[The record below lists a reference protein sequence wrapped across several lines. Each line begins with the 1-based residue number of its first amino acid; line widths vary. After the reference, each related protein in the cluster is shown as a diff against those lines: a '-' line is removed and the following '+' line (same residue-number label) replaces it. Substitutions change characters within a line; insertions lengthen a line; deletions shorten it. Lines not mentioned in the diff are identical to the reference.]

1 MPVMSSPPVVSRLG
15 EALGNVASR
24 ALDLAL
30 PPTCV
35 GCRREGSPL
44 CRDCRAWLMVRVEN
58 PPGLPIG
65 IPADL
70 PAPLL
75 QLEWCAP
82 FTGVARRAIHELK
95 YSGERRLARPLGEA
109 IAARWRRAGAGG
121 DALVPVPASPDRI
134 RERGYDHAALIAA
147 VAGGELHLPVLRLL
161 ERVHDTTAQHALDR
175 AGREENVGGAFRLRP
190 DAPAVRGRWLVLVD
204 DVVTTGSTLSGCATA
219 LLEAGA
225 QAVSAITVARER

>member
-1 MPVMSSPPVVSRLG
+1 MLTRMSSPPIVGRLG
-15 EALGNVASR
+15 EALGNAASR

-44 CRDCRAWLMVRVEN
+44 CAECRAWLMVRVEN
-58 PPGLPIG
+58 PPGLQIG

-82 FTGVARRAIHELK
+82 FTGVTRRAIHELK
-95 YSGERRLARPLGEA
+95 YAGERRLARPLGEA
-109 IAARWRRAGAGG
+109 LAARWRRAGAGG
-121 DALVPVPASPDRI
+121 DVLVPVPASPDRI

-147 VAGGELHLPVLRLL
+147 VAAGSLRLPVLRAL
-161 ERVHDTTAQHALDR
+161 ERAHETTAQHALGRSSR
-175 AGREENVGGAFRLRP
+175 AANVGGAFRVR
-190 DAPAVRGRWLVLVD
+190 DGAPIHGRWVVLVD
-204 DVVTTGSTLSGCATA
+204 DVVTTGATLAGCATV
-219 LLEAGA
+219 LLAGGA
-225 QAVSAITVARER
+225 SAVSAVTVARER